1 MQVRLSFG
9 DGPASSYL
17 KHHSQVVM
25 HVRFGREVCGVAAHF
40 SSGCKINTDALLS
53 RFYMLYSS
61 SGITLTHSFRNC
73 KINGQLTFL
82 FEARLVSKFKTIHL
96 FFSTEVRNVK
106 LISPQNS
113 FACQDRA
120 CEKYGIQIC

>member
-25 HVRFGREVCGVAAHF
+25 HVRFGREVCSVVAHF
-40 SSGCKINTDALLS
+40 GSGCKINTDALLS

-61 SGITLTHSFRNC
+61 SGITLTQSSRDC
-73 KINGQLTFL
+73 KNKWTANFL
-82 FEARLVSKFKTIHL
+82 I
-96 FFSTEVRNVK
+96 
-106 LISPQNS
+106 
-113 FACQDRA
+113 
-120 CEKYGIQIC
+120 